1 MEKLQSAI
9 EKARLQ
15 RETANASDA
24 VKTAKKTTVAPK
36 SNDLTDIWTALEQVS
51 VSSQVVRDNHL
62 HAQAGGHEAAP
73 FDMLRTRILQQTRA
87 NGWKR
92 VAIVSPD
99 SGCGK
104 TTMAANLAF
113 SFGRRTDFRTMVLDL
128 DLRRPQLASKFG
140 LKPQHTM
147 ADVLQ
152 GRLEFSGHGVRLGDN
167 VALGLNNGPVENS
180 SEILQSETTKDAL
193 TVLQDTYQPDLMLF
207 DMPPLQAADDNFGF
221 LNNVDCAILLA
232 QAEHTTIKQID
243 VAERQIAEL
252 TNVLGVVL
260 NQCRYTDDAYG
271 YGYY

>member
-15 RETANASDA
+15 RDTKNAADA
-24 VKTAKKTTVAPK
+24 VKTAKKTELPPK
-36 SNDLTDIWTALEQVS
+36 SNDLTELWTALKQVS
-51 VSSQVVRDNHL
+51 VPSQVVRDNQL
-62 HAQAGGHEAAP
+62 VAQAGGHAAGP
-73 FDMLRTRILQQTRA
+73 YDMLRTRILQQTRS

-128 DLRRPQLASKFG
+128 DLRRPQLAKKLGQNPEHS
-140 LKPQHTM
+140 M

-152 GRLEFSGHGVRLGDN
+152 GRVEFSTHGLRLGDN
-167 VALGLNNGPVENS
+167 VALGLNSGPVENS
-180 SEILQSETTKDAL
+180 SEILQAETTQDSL
-193 TVLQDTYQPDLMLF
+193 TVLQDFYKPDLMLF

-232 QAEHTTIKQID
+232 QAEHTTIKQVD